1 MLLFDELKLRQVV
14 STENEIFFTS
24 KFKFGSTIREVKRGL
39 KDDFH
44 AVKTLCGT
52 VILYSKTL
60 IGDDKVVLELHFY
73 KKKLVLFRYT
83 FTNMNNIEQ
92 IESILREKYFK
103 FDSKVSFSDC
113 AIKDPY
119 GNSIFVDDKV
129 NFSVLYFSFNFEF
142 HDYVMN
148 LKKIN
153 EEKIIAKKINWNAE
167 IKKRL

>member
-1 MLLFDELKLRQVV
+1 
-14 STENEIFFTS
+14 
-24 KFKFGSTIREVKRGL
+24 
-39 KDDFH
+39 
-44 AVKTLCGT
+44 
-52 VILYSKTL
+52 
-60 IGDDKVVLELHFY
+60 
-73 KKKLVLFRYT
+73 
-83 FTNMNNIEQ
+83 MNNIEQ
-92 IESILREKYFK
+92 IESILREKYLK
-103 FDSKVSFSDC
+103 FDSKVSFSDF
-113 AIKDPY
+113 ANKDPY